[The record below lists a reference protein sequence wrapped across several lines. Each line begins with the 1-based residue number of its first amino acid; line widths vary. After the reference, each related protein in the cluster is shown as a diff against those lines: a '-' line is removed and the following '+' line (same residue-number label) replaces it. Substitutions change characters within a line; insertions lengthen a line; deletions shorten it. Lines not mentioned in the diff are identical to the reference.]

1 MEVGLVEVRGK
12 PVSWKS
18 VMSSSST
25 GRSTNWKFRRS
36 RGGTGCTGSGGAVVG
51 SSVAGNVSGAEVG
64 VLAPKI
70 WTELFRVG
78 VERFDGGGEN
88 SSVGWTG

>member
-18 VMSSSST
+18 VVSSSST

-51 SSVAGNVSGAEVG
+51 CTVAGNVSGAEVG

-70 WTELFRVG
+70 LTELFRIG
-78 VERFDGGGEN
+78 VETSNGEGGN
-88 SSVGWTG
+88 SSVCWTG